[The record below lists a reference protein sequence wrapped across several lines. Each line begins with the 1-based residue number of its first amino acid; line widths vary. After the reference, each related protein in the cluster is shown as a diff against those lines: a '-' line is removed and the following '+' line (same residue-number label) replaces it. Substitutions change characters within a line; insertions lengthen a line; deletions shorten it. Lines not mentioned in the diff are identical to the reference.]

1 MALNL
6 ETPDGV
12 VILGPEYPGVEKN
25 TYQKMLSFC
34 C

>member
-12 VILGPEYPGVEKN
+12 VILGPEHPGIEKIL
-25 TYQKMLSFC
+25 TQKT
-34 C
+34 